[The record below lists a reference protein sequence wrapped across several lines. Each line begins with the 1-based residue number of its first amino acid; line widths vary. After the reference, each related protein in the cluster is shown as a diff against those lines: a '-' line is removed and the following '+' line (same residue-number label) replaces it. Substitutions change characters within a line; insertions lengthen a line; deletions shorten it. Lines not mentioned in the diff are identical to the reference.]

1 MDGSGKATQTDLLY
15 QALQKQDKPVRKVS
29 FPNYESPSSSLIKMY
44 LNGEFGSDPQ
54 SVNAFATSVFFAVD
68 RFASFRK
75 DWQPFYENGGIIIA
89 DRYVTSNLVHQAG
102 KIAEAAEK
110 ERYIHW
116 LSDLEYNIFG
126 LPRPD
131 CVIFLDMPPAYSL
144 RLRQQRNALKQGTW
158 RRIFTK
164 PTNITCS
171 KPIKTPPPSPN
182 SSSGIVS
189 VRRRRPN
196 PQHRRDSYGNHGID
210 CQIFT
215 ITLIKIKKAAT
226 RHRSACSLSSLQ
238 GSYTAYFSKTPFKK
252 AIIPAS
258 TSSLISL

>member
-1 MDGSGKATQTDLLY
+1 MNGTLFVIEGVDGSGKATQTDLLY

-29 FPNYESPSSSLIKMY
+29 FPNYDSPSSSLIKMY

-144 RLRQQRNALKQGTW
+144 RLRQQRNALKQGLTQDIHEADQQYLQQAYENATAIAQHQQW
-158 RRIFTK
+158 HRINCV
-164 PTNITCS
+164 TN
-171 KPIKTPPPSPN
+171 
-182 SSSGIVS
+182 
-189 VRRRRPN
+189 
-196 PQHRRDSYGNHGID
+196 D
-210 CQIFT
+210 QIRSIEEIHT
-215 ITLIKIKKAAT
+215 EIMELIAQF
-226 RHRSACSLSSLQ
+226 SLSL
-238 GSYTAYFSKTPFKK
+238 
-252 AIIPAS
+252 
-258 TSSLISL
+258 

>member
-1 MDGSGKATQTDLLY
+1 MNGTLFVIEGVDGSGKATQTDLLY

-29 FPNYESPSSSLIKMY
+29 FPNYDSPSSSLIKMY

-75 DWQPFYENGGIIIA
+75 DWQPFYENGGIVIA

-110 ERYIHW
+110 ERYVHW

-144 RLRQQRNALKQGTW
+144 RLRQQRNTLKQGLTQDIHEADQQYLQQAYENATAIAQHQQW
-158 RRIFTK
+158 HRI
-164 PTNITCS
+164 NCVA
-171 KPIKTPPPSPN
+171 N
-182 SSSGIVS
+182 
-189 VRRRRPN
+189 
-196 PQHRRDSYGNHGID
+196 D
-210 CQIFT
+210 QIRSIEEIHT
-215 ITLIKIKKAAT
+215 EIMQLIAI
-226 RHRSACSLSSLQ
+226 
-238 GSYTAYFSKTPFKK
+238 FSR
-252 AIIPAS
+252 
-258 TSSLISL
+258 